1 MCEPQYCIHPFQTEK
16 IQSKTRFLV
25 PLNSHSPFL
34 FAFQPKTYISGTII
48 SESKKSAARIM
59 HIILTIRFDLFALFL
74 IVILLVH
81 IVKNYKRHGS
91 KADRRRRKQ
100 NPQNFLNAAPV

>member
-1 MCEPQYCIHPFQTEK
+1 
-16 IQSKTRFLV
+16 
-25 PLNSHSPFL
+25 
-34 FAFQPKTYISGTII
+34 
-48 SESKKSAARIM
+48 M

-100 NPQNFLNAAPV
+100 NPQNFLSCGSRLKMPQESFPPQAKPMRHKAVSRAPKNCLFRQP

>member
-1 MCEPQYCIHPFQTEK
+1 
-16 IQSKTRFLV
+16 
-25 PLNSHSPFL
+25 
-34 FAFQPKTYISGTII
+34 
-48 SESKKSAARIM
+48 M

-100 NPQNFLNAAPV
+100 NPLPFENAARKLSAASKAHAA

>member
-1 MCEPQYCIHPFQTEK
+1 MYIKHVKPMKRAHNKKRSVYRGEK
-16 IQSKTRFLV
+16 FVR
-25 PLNSHSPFL
+25 
-34 FAFQPKTYISGTII
+34 
-48 SESKKSAARIM
+48 KKSAARIM